1 MLAMRWFPVFVLA
14 YVAIGIQAGIAGE
27 VRIHGFGPNLGLLV
41 IVFVALGAP
50 REQALLACVLI
61 GAMQDLAT
69 QQAPGLYALSYGLI
83 GWLIVGLQNV
93 VYRQHPL
100 THATLVLL
108 GGIVAALVL
117 WIHGRILPRL
127 PHASISSLLGTAIYT
142 AILAVPA
149 LWALQ
154 RSRRAFGMSSQRRGR
169 GVF

>member
-1 MLAMRWFPVFVLA
+1 MLSMRWFPVLLLA
-14 YVAIGIQAGIAGE
+14 YVAIGIQAGISPE
-27 VRIHGFGPNLGLLV
+27 VRVHGFGPNLGLLI

-83 GWLIVGLQNV
+83 AWLIVGLQNV

-100 THATLVLL
+100 THATFVLL
-108 GGIVAALVL
+108 GGIISGLII
-117 WIHGRILPRL
+117 WIHGRVLP
-127 PHASISSLLGTAIYT
+127 PPASLSMVPGTAIYT

-169 GVF
+169 GAF